1 VSRINACSSRA
12 RSSWTAG
19 LALLFLASPVAATN
33 PQLKT
38 KVSADAP
45 IKRVPTGYFDF
56 KNGIVG
62 YIPPSAAGKRAPLL
76 VLLHGAGREG
86 VDMVERFKAE
96 ADRRGVILLA
106 PKSGDI
112 TWDTILYFN
121 PDYGSFAPIAKL
133 PPTNPPVAFGAD
145 IKRVDQAL
153 SLLLEHVAVDP
164 ARVGLLGFSDGATY
178 ALAIGP
184 RNPGLFSTVI
194 ALSPGFAFPTMRKGR
209 RQRIFLAHG
218 TEDRVLP
225 YIGSKRDIVPNL
237 IRHGH
242 QVTFVRFNSG
252 HEVPADIAAQ
262 AIDFFLD
269 ESRK

>member
-1 VSRINACSSRA
+1 MSRISLRSGRA
-12 RSSWTAG
+12 AV
-19 LALLFLASPVAATN
+19 LAFLLLSAPAAANNPYLKAKVPTDGPV
-33 PQLKT
+33 
-38 KVSADAP
+38 
-45 IKRVPTGYFDF
+45 KRVPTGYFDF
-56 KNGIVG
+56 RNGIVG

-86 VDMVERFKAE
+86 VDMVERFKPE

-106 PKSGDI
+106 PKSGAV
-112 TWDTILYFN
+112 TWDTVMHFN

-133 PPTNPPVAFGAD
+133 PPTNPPVPFGAD
-145 IKRVDQAL
+145 IKRVDKAL

-184 RNPGLFSTVI
+184 RNPRLFSTVI

-209 RQRIFLAHG
+209 HQRIFLAHG
-218 TEDRVLP
+218 TEDRVLRF
-225 YIGSKRDIVPNL
+225 IGSKRDIVPNL

-242 QVTFVRFNSG
+242 RVTFVRFNGG
-252 HEVPADIAAQ
+252 HEIPPAIAAQ

-269 ESRK
+269 EGRR

>member
-1 VSRINACSSRA
+1 VSRLYSRPNRA
-12 RSSWTAG
+12 AV
-19 LALLFLASPVAATN
+19 LALLLLSAPAAADSPH
-33 PQLKT
+33 LKT
-38 KVSADAP
+38 KVAADTP
-45 IKRVPTGYFDF
+45 VKRVPTGYFDF
-56 KNGIVG
+56 RNGIVG
-62 YIPPSAAGKRAPLL
+62 YIPPTAVGKRAPLL

-86 VDMVERFKAE
+86 VDMVERFKPE

-106 PKSGDI
+106 PKSGGI
-112 TWDTILYFN
+112 TWDTVLHFN

-145 IKRVDQAL
+145 IKRVDKAL

-164 ARVGLLGFSDGATY
+164 SRIGLLGFSDGATY

-184 RNPGLFSTVI
+184 RNPALFSTVI

-209 RQRIFLAHG
+209 DQRIFLAHG

-225 YIGSKRDIVPNL
+225 FIGSKRDIVPNL

-242 QVTFVRFNSG
+242 KVTFVRFRGG
-252 HEVPADIAAQ
+252 HEVPPDIAAQ
-262 AIDFFLD
+262 AIDFFLGE
-269 ESRK
+269 ES

>member
-1 VSRINACSSRA
+1 
-12 RSSWTAG
+12 
-19 LALLFLASPVAATN
+19 LLLASPATADN
-33 PQLKT
+33 PILKT
-38 KVSADAP
+38 KVAADAP
-45 IKRVPTGYFDF
+45 VRRVPAGYFDF
-56 KNGIVG
+56 KNGVVG
-62 YIPPSAAGKRAPLL
+62 YLPPSAAGKRAPLL

-106 PKSGDI
+106 PKAGGI

-145 IKRVDQAL
+145 IKRVDKAL

-164 ARVGLLGFSDGATY
+164 ERIGLLGFSDGATY

-184 RNPGLFSTVI
+184 RNHQLFSTVI

-209 RQRIFLAHG
+209 NQRIFLAHG

-225 YIGSKRDIVPNL
+225 FIGSKRDIVPNL

-242 QVTFVRFNSG
+242 EVTFVRFRGG
-252 HEVPADIAAQ
+252 HEVPPDIAAQ
-262 AIDFFLD
+262 AFDFFLD
-269 ESRK
+269 EERR